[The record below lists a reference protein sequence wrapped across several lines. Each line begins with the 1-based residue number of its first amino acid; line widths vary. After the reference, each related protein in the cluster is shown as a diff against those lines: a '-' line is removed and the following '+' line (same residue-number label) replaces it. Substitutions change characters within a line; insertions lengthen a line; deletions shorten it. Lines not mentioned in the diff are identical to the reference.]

1 MGLFDTVRS
10 SFDLGPGYHRTLQ
23 TKDLECLM
31 CEYWIDSAGKL
42 YEIDYSHTADF
53 VEIGPDDPNYNQERG
68 YLNFFWKP
76 NGTKG
81 KVSPVY
87 HTGVV
92 EVYPESMGEWTLYAE
107 VAADGIYTESAV
119 SLPKSFDVG
128 DPTLVYRLNDF
139 KQNMFKTPYVY
150 GVGTFLG
157 ASIGGGLVLA
167 RRRGLLK
174 NPFNRGEVVEKE
186 PIDLKVDEEDE
197 DDFDF

>member
-76 NGTKG
+76 NFSQKSRYCT
-81 KVSPVY
+81 PVK
-87 HTGVV
+87 
-92 EVYPESMGEWTLYAE
+92 
-107 VAADGIYTESAV
+107 YTSRCPA
-119 SLPKSFDVG
+119 F
-128 DPTLVYRLNDF
+128 
-139 KQNMFKTPYVY
+139 
-150 GVGTFLG
+150 
-157 ASIGGGLVLA
+157 
-167 RRRGLLK
+167 
-174 NPFNRGEVVEKE
+174 
-186 PIDLKVDEEDE
+186 
-197 DDFDF
+197 